1 MPTTY
6 RLPYILHEP
15 SEETE
20 DMYMGEVPLLPGCR
34 AWGETPELALEYLE
48 SVAEAFIRSHL
59 KHGDPLPDEITQA
72 NELVVSV

>member
-20 DMYMGEVPLLPGCR
+20 DMYIAEIPALQGCR
-34 AWGETPELALEYLE
+34 AWGETPEETLEILKSLA
-48 SVAEAFIRSHL
+48 VIFIESHL
-59 KHGDPLPDEITQA
+59 EDGDPLPPEIA
-72 NELVVSV
+72 GVGELLVAV